1 MRKHKYLYIHQ
12 FDWKVNEMAFQEEP
26 RVGGVYLAEETEKAY
41 KITFPID
48 DDMITG
54 FVLEKKLMKGEF
66 ETWDCDIEE
75 VAIDN
80 LMDLKIATKDLKM
93 MAEGSEGDYDMDEE
107 MDIGMAKEMWLLDEL
122 GDSLSALRDFDVEH
136 YEALT
141 SMATKISDAISSP
154 SYIQLTDGLSFDP
167 KSARIANISI
177 AANLLESH
185 INNKNELD
193 LSDLLDAVY
202 YLTLEVIRIHKTN
215 KLVKNIK

>member
-1 MRKHKYLYIHQ
+1 MKKHKYLYIHQ

-26 RVGGVYLAEETEKAY
+26 RTKGVYLAEETEKAY
-41 KITFPID
+41 KITFPQEN
-48 DDMITG
+48 DMLTG

-75 VAIDN
+75 ITIDN
-80 LMDLKIATKDLKM
+80 LMDLKISTGDLKM
-93 MAEGSEGDYDMDEE
+93 MAQSDKKDLGIAEEQAEGTLEE
-107 MDIGMAKEMWLLDEL
+107 MGLLDEL
-122 GDSLSALRDFDVEH
+122 GESLSMLKDFDADH

-141 SMATKISDAISSP
+141 SMATKISDAIASP

-167 KSARIANISI
+167 KTARIANISI
-177 AANLLESH
+177 ATNLLESH

-215 KLVKNIK
+215 KLIKSFK